1 MPVEIIEFLERL
13 RAGVQVIPP
22 VIIAI
27 VLLAGPTVL
36 WLLFRFVV
44 QPRSA
49 RQRAGSLSAM
59 WVCPRC
65 RSVNELRLSR
75 CYRCDAKPE
84 EAELE
89 VIESDPSVPGT
100 LQPVGPG
107 PGLDLGGPEHVMA
120 RRDPMLT
127 VLPGLAD
134 DADGSGTIVPL
145 APAKRRRKLKA
156 KPIAVGPGKPAV
168 ARPRRAI
175 VAGGGGSRGPD
186 DPTVA

>member
-1 MPVEIIEFLERL
+1 
-13 RAGVQVIPP
+13 
-22 VIIAI
+22 
-27 VLLAGPTVL
+27 
-36 WLLFRFVV
+36 
-44 QPRSA
+44 
-49 RQRAGSLSAM
+49 
-59 WVCPRC
+59 
-65 RSVNELRLSR
+65 
-75 CYRCDAKPE
+75 
-84 EAELE
+84 
-89 VIESDPSVPGT
+89 
-100 LQPVGPG
+100 
-107 PGLDLGGPEHVMA
+107 MA